1 MDQMEILI
9 VDDQILFAES
19 LKSVLEND
27 APDMHVVSIAHN
39 GKEAIDLVIEEPPDL
54 ILMDVRMPV
63 VNGVQATQ
71 AIHEIHPE
79 IKILMLTTFD
89 DDEYVQQAIK
99 YGAAGY
105 LLKDINPAELIMAI
119 RAVMAGTILLSPSI
133 MKKLA
138 ETADGTRKSAVNDM
152 NSSPFLLLNRRE
164 KDVLHLLI
172 QGYDNRQIADTLILG
187 QQTIK
192 NYISGIYTKLGVH
205 NRVQI
210 MNLAA
215 EYGYKSTPQLPEG
228 G

>member
-105 LLKDINPAELIMAI
+105 LLKSRTSI
-119 RAVMAGTILLSPSI
+119 RQS
-133 MKKLA
+133 
-138 ETADGTRKSAVNDM
+138 
-152 NSSPFLLLNRRE
+152 
-164 KDVLHLLI
+164 
-172 QGYDNRQIADTLILG
+172 
-187 QQTIK
+187 
-192 NYISGIYTKLGVH
+192 
-205 NRVQI
+205 
-210 MNLAA
+210 
-215 EYGYKSTPQLPEG
+215 
-228 G
+228 